1 MRSGPGDLTVTEA
14 ASLVKQGD
22 LSAVEL
28 MRSVL
33 DRSERFP
40 SDGHPYVQ
48 APDAEALLEQ
58 AREAD
63 RAHLRKQWTGPLHGI
78 PVAVKD
84 IFDVAGITTRCGSA
98 AMSDAEPAM
107 VDAEAVAILRRAGAI
122 VVGKTVTQEFA
133 AGVVSAP
140 ARNPWDL
147 DRIPGGSSGGTAAAV
162 AVGIGLAGLG
172 SDTGGSIRIP
182 ASVCGVVGLK
192 PTFGLVSRRGVFPLS
207 WSLDHVGPIT
217 KTVTDAAVLFN
228 LLAEVG
234 ATQPSRSPSRAR
246 DAVAEIGD
254 GIVGL
259 RIGVPR
265 GFFFERLEPEVS
277 SVVGRAITQ
286 LKLLGAEVVEADWKH
301 ASAARAVGFLLN
313 RVESAAIHDQRVR
326 SHGHLLGEELRVRL
340 KAGLMLPARD
350 YVRALQAR
358 RGIRESMAA
367 YFEEHRLDAMVL
379 PATPGVAAH
388 ADDLTVTDDQ
398 GNVDSVHVAYTR
410 TNMPINVTGQ
420 PSLALPCGFTRGGL
434 PVGMQIVGRP
444 FGEARICRIGF
455 VYEQATRWIDRRP
468 PILETL

>member
-1 MRSGPGDLTVTEA
+1 MRSGPADLTVTEA
-14 ASLVKQGD
+14 ASLIREGD
-22 LSAVEL
+22 LGAVEL

-33 DRSERFP
+33 DRAESYPRA
-40 SDGHPYVQ
+40 GHPYVQ
-48 APDAEALLEQ
+48 LVEPESLL
-58 AREAD
+58 ASAGEAD
-63 RAHLRKQWTGPLHGI
+63 RARLQRRTTGPLHGI

-84 IFDVAGITTRCGSA
+84 IFDVAGMPTRCGSRAMDDADPA
-98 AMSDAEPAM
+98 AS
-107 VDAEAVAILRRAGAI
+107 DAEAVATLRQAGAI

-133 AGVVSAP
+133 AGVVSDP

-192 PTFGLVSRRGVFPLS
+192 PTFGMVSRRGVFPLS

-234 ATQPSRSPSRAR
+234 GAEKRSGGRAR

-254 GIVGL
+254 DIVGL

-265 GFFFERLEPEVS
+265 GFFFERLEQEVA
-277 SVVGRAITQ
+277 SVVGKAIAQ
-286 LKLLGAEVVEADWKH
+286 LRLLGAEVVEADWEH

-313 RVESAAIHDQRVR
+313 RVESAAVHERRVR
-326 SHGHLLGEELRVRL
+326 ARGELLGEELRVRL
-340 KAGLMLPARD
+340 KAGLLFPAKD

-358 RGIRESMAA
+358 GVIRESMAA
-367 YFEEHRLDAMVL
+367 HFAEHRLDAMIL
-379 PATPGVAAH
+379 PATTGVAAR
-388 ADDLTVTDDQ
+388 ADELTVTDDL

-410 TNMPINVTGQ
+410 PNMPINVTGQ

-444 FGEARICRIGF
+444 YAEERICRIGF

-468 PILETL
+468 PMLEGR

>member
-1 MRSGPGDLTVTEA
+1 MRTGPADLTVTETA
-14 ASLVKQGD
+14 ALIQQGD
-22 LSAVEL
+22 LGAVEL

-33 DRSERFP
+33 DRAESFP
-40 SDGHPYVQ
+40 SVGHPYVQ
-48 APDAEALLEQ
+48 PVAPEALLASAHEADQ
-58 AREAD
+58 ARLQNGAM
-63 RAHLRKQWTGPLHGI
+63 GPLHGI
-78 PVAVKD
+78 PIAVKD
-84 IFDVAGITTRCGSA
+84 IFDVVGMPTRCGSLAMADAGPA
-98 AMSDAEPAM
+98 AADA
-107 VDAEAVAILRRAGAI
+107 DAVAILRRAGAI

-133 AGVVSAP
+133 AGVVSDP

-162 AVGIGLAGLG
+162 SVGIGLAGLG

-228 LLAEVG
+228 LLAEAG
-234 ATQPSRSPSRAR
+234 GPDQPPATGRAR
-246 DAVAEIGD
+246 DAVAEIGED
-254 GIVGL
+254 IVGL

-265 GFFFERLEPEVS
+265 GFFFERLEPEVAT
-277 SVVGRAITQ
+277 VIGKAIAQ
-286 LKLLGAEVVEADWKH
+286 LKLLGAEVVEADWEH

-313 RVESAAIHDQRVR
+313 RVESASIHERRVR
-326 SHGHLLGEELRVRL
+326 SRGELLGEELRVRL
-340 KAGLMLPARD
+340 KAGLLFPARD

-358 RGIRESMAA
+358 RVIRESMAA
-367 YFEEHRLDAMVL
+367 YFAAHRLDAMIL
-379 PATPGVAAH
+379 PATTGVAAR
-388 ADDLTVTDDQ
+388 ADDLNVTDEL

-420 PSLALPCGFTRGGL
+420 PSLALPCGFTIGGL

-444 FGEARICRIGF
+444 FAEARICRIGF
-455 VYEQATRWIDRRP
+455 VFEQATRWLDRRP
-468 PILETL
+468 PMLEGR

>member
-1 MRSGPGDLTVTEA
+1 MRTGPADLTVTEA
-14 ASLVKQGD
+14 AALIKEGD

-33 DRSERFP
+33 DRDAAFP
-40 SDGHPYVQ
+40 RDGHPYV
-48 APDAEALLEQ
+48 AVVDAEALLES

-63 RAHLRKQWTGPLHGI
+63 RAHLRKHPMGPLHGI
-78 PVAVKD
+78 PVAIKD
-84 IFDVAGITTRCGSA
+84 IFDVAGMPTRCGSA
-98 AMSDAEPAM
+98 AMADAAPAM
-107 VDAEAVAILRRAGAI
+107 VDADAVATLRRAGAI

-147 DRIPGGSSGGTAAAV
+147 DRIPGGSSGGTASAV
-162 AVGIGLAGLG
+162 VVGIGLAGLG

-192 PTFGLVSRRGVFPLS
+192 PTFGLISRRGVFPLS

-228 LLAEVG
+228 LLADVAPADKTKPAG
-234 ATQPSRSPSRAR
+234 PGR

-254 GIVGL
+254 DIVGL

-277 SVVGRAITQ
+277 AIVGRALAQ
-286 LKLLGAEVVEADWKH
+286 LKLLGAEVVEADWEH

-313 RVESAAIHDQRVR
+313 RVESAAVHEQRVR
-326 SHGHLLGEELRVRL
+326 AHGDLLGDELRVRL
-340 KAGLMLPARD
+340 KAGLLLPARD

-358 RGIRESMAA
+358 RVIRGSMAA
-367 YFEEHRLDAMVL
+367 HFAAHRLDAMVL
-379 PATPGVAAH
+379 PATPGVAAR
-388 ADDLTVTDDQ
+388 ADDLTVTDDR

-444 FGEARICRIGF
+444 FDEPRICRIGF

-468 PILETL
+468 PMPENR